1 MDSEDGQIFVKVNCG
16 DSFAISTVRNMTDL
30 AKNLA
35 HFVRSHEKALANALQ
50 LRRQPPKNGQ
60 TSVATG
66 EASPT
71 HISSYPNL
79 APSSSTSNALAAA
92 LSLGTLNFTS
102 QSLKPAKLTLTPH
115 HLFYL
120 LSRIEEL
127 GIPVGPMNVRLE
139 NIHAEASP
147 ANYVSFLSQS
157 QRSQGRSD
165 RDSIHSVS
173 SVRSVMSGMSNLWSG
188 FGLGSSTSFAKTEK
202 AKAQL
207 LIDLKYLYS
216 AFTKIPCLQLSPD
229 RKARLIGGYEEF
241 PFDTAVPLL
250 AFKNVSALEICD
262 VDFRQFYGW
271 DKLAEQLRSLTVKRS
286 NLDDPTDLFVNIVLD
301 DMDKRR
307 RRSSKAQLPWPA
319 SPSLRFSDV
328 ARGNST
334 PSSPMIDEKLGQ
346 SPKKNLDLQREP
358 DIPASQRG
366 KPGTKSAS
374 PSRPSTSKQV
384 KVKRSESGSSNS
396 STHSLGSFPM
406 SIVPASKWRFLRH
419 LSLADNSLTSITPTS
434 LAPLSNNLLSLDLS
448 SNLIVEIPEGL
459 NVLTSL
465 RALNLSNCMIESL
478 HSLRRSPLPAI
489 TALNLRANRLVS
501 IAGVERLLSLERL
514 DLRDNRLQ
522 DPTELARLTGIPD
535 IHEIWVL
542 RNPFV
547 KSHSNYRV
555 QIFNLFRSTPGYTE
569 DIMID
574 ASAPGYGERRQL
586 RDRVIEP
593 EETPIVQAISVEPA
607 LDLLALTQHTKTFNN
622 GADDGAD
629 GSESQRPSPQM
640 TQSEFAVGSGRR
652 RKGPRRRIVDLAR
665 ESSPI
670 NQQSQKDIS
679 QDIAS
684 PKPAN
689 VYTDDVSPRSKPT
702 LLPPLQVRSD
712 IPNPAGLS
720 PLDVSDK
727 GRSLVSEIQSLNLNV
742 NGEAYRQKIE
752 SLKSEVGSNWL
763 SVLSEEGWNQHHMKP
778 DVPAFR
784 ASSQGILSG
793 SHTLG

>member
-1 MDSEDGQIFVKVNCG
+1 MDSEDGQVFVK
-16 DSFAISTVRNMTDL
+16 SL
-30 AKNLA
+30 AQ
-35 HFVRSHEKALANALQ
+35 FVRTHEKALANALQ
-50 LRRQPPKNGQ
+50 LRRQTPKNGQ

-66 EASPT
+66 ETPPT
-71 HISSYPNL
+71 HISSYQNS
-79 APSSSTSNALAAA
+79 APSSSTSNTLAAA

-102 QSLKPAKLTLTPH
+102 QSLKPAKLTLTSH

-120 LSRIEEL
+120 LSRIEEI

-188 FGLGSSTSFAKTEK
+188 FGLGSPTSAAKTEK
-202 AKAQL
+202 AEAQL

-216 AFTKIPCLQLSPD
+216 AFTKIPCLRLSPN

-286 NLDDPTDLFVNIVLD
+286 NVDDPTDLFVNIVLD

-307 RRSSKAQLPWPA
+307 RRSSRAQLPWPA
-319 SPSLRFSDV
+319 SPSLRFSDIGR
-328 ARGNST
+328 ANST
-334 PSSPMIDEKLGQ
+334 PSSPVIDDKLGE
-346 SPKKNLDLQREP
+346 SPKKNLHLHQDS
-358 DIPASQRG
+358 DIPASQRQR
-366 KPGTKSAS
+366 PGTKSVS
-374 PSRPSTSKQV
+374 PSRPSTSRQV
-384 KVKRSESGSSNS
+384 KVKRSGSGSSNS
-396 STHSLGSFPM
+396 STHSFGSFP
-406 SIVPASKWRFLRH
+406 IGILPASKWRFLRH
-419 LSLADNSLTSITPTS
+419 LSLADNSLTSITS
-434 LAPLSNNLLSLDLS
+434 SSFAPLSNNLLSLDLS
-448 SNLIVEIPEGL
+448 SNLIVEIPEAL
-459 NVLTSL
+459 YILTSL
-465 RALNLSNCMIESL
+465 RALNLSNCMIGSL
-478 HSLRRSPLPAI
+478 HSLRRNPLPAI

-535 IHEIWVL
+535 IHEIWVS

-547 KSHSNYRV
+547 KSHGNYRV
-555 QIFNLFRSTPGYTE
+555 QIFNLFRNTPGYSE

-593 EETPIVQAISVEPA
+593 EGTPIVQTIPLEPTSN
-607 LDLLALTQHTKTFNN
+607 LLAQTQQTHKIN
-622 GADDGAD
+622 DGAD
-629 GSESQRPSPQM
+629 GPDSQRPSPQT
-640 TQSEFAVGSGRR
+640 TQSEFAVGSARR
-652 RKGPRRRIVDLAR
+652 KKGPRRRIVDVAR
-665 ESSPI
+665 ESSSL
-670 NQQSQKDIS
+670 NQQSQREIS
-679 QDIAS
+679 QDIARS
-684 PKPAN
+684 TPAS
-689 VYTDDVSPRSKPT
+689 VCTDDVSPRSKPT
-702 LLPPLQVRSD
+702 LLPPLQIRSD
-712 IPNPAGLS
+712 IPS
-720 PLDVSDK
+720 PQPQPLGTIDSAAFSPPDVSDK
-727 GRSLVSEIQSLNLNV
+727 GQSLVSEIQNLNLNV

-778 DVPAFR
+778 EVPAFR

-793 SHTLG
+793 SRTLG

>member
-1 MDSEDGQIFVKVNCG
+1 MR
-16 DSFAISTVRNMTDL
+16 T
-30 AKNLA
+30 
-35 HFVRSHEKALANALQ
+35 HEKALANALQ
-50 LRRQPPKNGQ
+50 LHQQNPKNAQ
-60 TSVATG
+60 SSLTPG
-66 EASPT
+66 EASPS
-71 HISSYPNL
+71 HIGSYQKS

-92 LSLGTLNFTS
+92 LSLGTLNFAS
-102 QSLKPAKLTLTPH
+102 QSLKPAKLTLTSH

-120 LSRIEEL
+120 LSRIEEI

-157 QRSQGRSD
+157 QRSRGRSD

-173 SVRSVMSGMSNLWSG
+173 SVRTVMSSMSNIWSG
-188 FGLGSSTSFAKTEK
+188 LGLGSSTSAAKTEK

-216 AFTKIPCLQLSPD
+216 AFTKIPCLRLSPD
-229 RKARLIGGYEEF
+229 PKARMIGGYEEF

-271 DKLAEQLRSLTVKRS
+271 DRLAEQLRSLTVKRS
-286 NLDDPTDLFVNIVLD
+286 NMDDPADLIINVVLD

-307 RRSSKAQLPWPA
+307 RRSSKAQLTWPA
-319 SPSLRFSDV
+319 SPFLRYSDLGGV
-328 ARGNST
+328 NST
-334 PSSPMIDEKLGQ
+334 PSSPMIDDKLGQ
-346 SPKKNLDLQREP
+346 SPKRLFQHESDTSV
-358 DIPASQRG
+358 SQRHR
-366 KPGTKSAS
+366 PRTKSAS
-374 PSRPSTSKQV
+374 PSRPSTSKQLRG
-384 KVKRSESGSSNS
+384 KRSGSGSSNS
-396 STHSLGSFPM
+396 STHSLGRLPM
-406 SIVPASKWRFLRH
+406 GILPASKWRFLRH
-419 LSLADNSLTSITPTS
+419 LSLADNSLTSMAS
-434 LAPLSNNLLSLDLS
+434 SCLAPLSHSLLSLDLS
-448 SNLIVEIPEGL
+448 SNLMVEIPEAL
-459 NVLTSL
+459 NTLTSL

-522 DPTELARLTGIPD
+522 DPTELARLTGIPN

-547 KSHSNYRV
+547 KSHGNYRV
-555 QIFNLFRSTPGYTE
+555 QIFNLFRDTPGYSE

-574 ASAPGYGERRQL
+574 ASAPGYSERRQL

-593 EETPIVQAISVEPA
+593 EAMSIVQEMPFEP
-607 LDLLALTQHTKTFNN
+607 TS
-622 GADDGAD
+622 DDVTA
-629 GSESQRPSPQM
+629 ESQDTNKLRDTTNEPESHRPSPQT
-640 TQSEFAVGSGRR
+640 TQSEFAVGPGRR
-652 RKGPRRRIVDLAR
+652 RKGPRRRIVELAR

-670 NQQSQKDIS
+670 NSQSQDRTP
-679 QDIAS
+679 QDIAR
-684 PKPAN
+684 PTLN
-689 VYTDDVSPRSKPT
+689 NIYTSDGSTGSKPT
-702 LLPPLQVRSD
+702 LLPPLQIQSD
-712 IPNPAGLS
+712 MPPPQPPLQPPEILGSGGLS
-720 PLDVSDK
+720 PPNVSDR
-727 GRSLVSEIQSLNLNV
+727 GRSLVSEIQNLNLSV

-763 SVLSEEGWNQHHMKP
+763 SVLSAEGWNQHHIKP
-778 DVPAFR
+778 EVPAFR

-793 SHTLG
+793 SRTLG

>member
-1 MDSEDGQIFVKVNCG
+1 MR
-16 DSFAISTVRNMTDL
+16 T
-30 AKNLA
+30 
-35 HFVRSHEKALANALQ
+35 HEKALANALQ
-50 LRRQPPKNGQ
+50 LHQQNPKNAQ
-60 TSVATG
+60 SSLTPG
-66 EASPT
+66 EASPS
-71 HISSYPNL
+71 HISSYQNS

-102 QSLKPAKLTLTPH
+102 QSLKPAKLTLTSH

-120 LSRIEEL
+120 LSRIEEI

-173 SVRSVMSGMSNLWSG
+173 SVRTVMSGMSNIWSG
-188 FGLGSSTSFAKTEK
+188 LGLGSSTSAAKTEK

-207 LIDLKYLYS
+207 LLDLKYLYS
-216 AFTKIPCLQLSPD
+216 AFTKIPCLRLSPD
-229 RKARLIGGYEEF
+229 PKARMIGGYEEF

-250 AFKNVSALEICD
+250 AFKNVSALEIFD

-271 DKLAEQLRSLTVKRS
+271 DRLAEQLRSLTVKRS
-286 NLDDPTDLFVNIVLD
+286 NMDDPADLIINVVLD

-307 RRSSKAQLPWPA
+307 RRSSKAQLTWPA
-319 SPSLRFSDV
+319 SPSLRYSDLGGV
-328 ARGNST
+328 NST
-334 PSSPMIDEKLGQ
+334 PNSPMIDDKLGQ
-346 SPKKNLDLQREP
+346 SPKRLFQQECDTSV
-358 DIPASQRG
+358 SQRHRLR
-366 KPGTKSAS
+366 TKSAS
-374 PSRPSTSKQV
+374 PSRPSTSKQFRG
-384 KVKRSESGSSNS
+384 KRSGSGSSNS
-396 STHSLGSFPM
+396 STHSLGRLPM
-406 SIVPASKWRFLRH
+406 GILPASKWRFLRH
-419 LSLADNSLTSITPTS
+419 LSLADNSLTSMASSS
-434 LAPLSNNLLSLDLS
+434 LAPLSNSLLSLDLS
-448 SNLIVEIPEGL
+448 SNLMVEIPEAL
-459 NVLTSL
+459 NTLTSL

-478 HSLRRSPLPAI
+478 HSLRRNPLPAI

-522 DPTELARLTGIPD
+522 DPTELARLTGIPN

-547 KSHSNYRV
+547 KSHGNYRV
-555 QIFNLFRSTPGYTE
+555 QIFNLFRDTPGYSE

-574 ASAPGYGERRQL
+574 ASAPGYSERRQL

-593 EETPIVQAISVEPA
+593 EAVSIIQEMPFEPTSNLPA
-607 LDLLALTQHTKTFNN
+607 ESQHTKKIGDTT
-622 GADDGAD
+622 DDP
-629 GSESQRPSPQM
+629 ESHRPSPQT

-652 RKGPRRRIVDLAR
+652 RKGPRRRIVELAR
-665 ESSPI
+665 ESSPV
-670 NQQSQKDIS
+670 NSQSQDPIP
-679 QDIAS
+679 QDIARPTLNNIYTSDGS
-684 PKPAN
+684 PG
-689 VYTDDVSPRSKPT
+689 SKPT
-702 LLPPLQVRSD
+702 LLPPLQIQSD
-712 IPNPAGLS
+712 MPPLQPPAQPPEILGSAGLS
-720 PLDVSDK
+720 PPKVSDR
-727 GRSLVSEIQSLNLNV
+727 GRSLVSEIQNLNLNV

-763 SVLSEEGWNQHHMKP
+763 NVLSAEGWNQHHIKP
-778 DVPAFR
+778 EVPAFR

-793 SHTLG
+793 SRTLG

>member
-1 MDSEDGQIFVKVNCG
+1 MR
-16 DSFAISTVRNMTDL
+16 T
-30 AKNLA
+30 
-35 HFVRSHEKALANALQ
+35 HEKALANALQ
-50 LRRQPPKNGQ
+50 LHQRNPKNAQ
-60 TSVATG
+60 SSLAPG

-71 HISSYPNL
+71 HISSYQTS

-102 QSLKPAKLTLTPH
+102 QSLKPAKLTLTSH

-120 LSRIEEL
+120 LSRIEEI

-173 SVRSVMSGMSNLWSG
+173 SVRTVMSGMSNLWSG
-188 FGLGSSTSFAKTEK
+188 LGLGSSTSAAKTEK

-216 AFTKIPCLQLSPD
+216 AFTKIPCLRLSPD
-229 RKARLIGGYEEF
+229 PKARMIGGYEEF

-271 DKLAEQLRSLTVKRS
+271 DRLAEQLRSLTVKRA
-286 NLDDPTDLFVNIVLD
+286 NMDDPTDLIINVVLD

-307 RRSSKAQLPWPA
+307 RRSSKAQLTWPA
-319 SPSLRFSDV
+319 SPSLRYSDLGGV
-328 ARGNST
+328 NST
-334 PSSPMIDEKLGQ
+334 PSSPMIDDKLGQ
-346 SPKKNLDLQREP
+346 SPKRHFQQECDTS
-358 DIPASQRG
+358 ASQRHR
-366 KPGTKSAS
+366 PRTKSAS
-374 PSRPSTSKQV
+374 PSRPSTSKQFRG
-384 KVKRSESGSSNS
+384 KRSGSGSSNS
-396 STHSLGSFPM
+396 STHSLGRFPVG
-406 SIVPASKWRFLRH
+406 ILPASKWRFLRH
-419 LSLADNSLTSITPTS
+419 LSLADNSLTSMASSS
-434 LAPLSNNLLSLDLS
+434 LAPLSNSLLSLDLS
-448 SNLIVEIPEGL
+448 SNLMVEIPEAL
-459 NVLTSL
+459 NTLTSL

-478 HSLRRSPLPAI
+478 HSLRRNPLPAI

-522 DPTELARLTGIPD
+522 DPTELARLTGIPN

-547 KSHSNYRV
+547 KSHGNYRV
-555 QIFNLFRSTPGYTE
+555 QIFNLFRDTPGYSE

-574 ASAPGYGERRQL
+574 ASAPGYSERRQL

-593 EETPIVQAISVEPA
+593 EAMSIVQDMPLEPTSNLPA
-607 LDLLALTQHTKTFNN
+607 ESQHTRRICDTT
-622 GADDGAD
+622 DEP
-629 GSESQRPSPQM
+629 ESHRPSPQT

-652 RKGPRRRIVDLAR
+652 RKGPRRRIVELAR

-670 NQQSQKDIS
+670 SLQSQDRIP
-679 QDIAS
+679 QDIARPTLKNIYTSDGS
-684 PKPAN
+684 PG
-689 VYTDDVSPRSKPT
+689 SKPT
-702 LLPPLQVRSD
+702 LLPALQIQSDMPPPQPPLQPPEILDSAGPSP
-712 IPNPAGLS
+712 PN
-720 PLDVSDK
+720 VSDR
-727 GRSLVSEIQSLNLNV
+727 GRSLVSEIQNLNLNV

-763 SVLSEEGWNQHHMKP
+763 SVLSSEGWNQHHIQP
-778 DVPAFR
+778 EVPAFR

-793 SHTLG
+793 SRTLG